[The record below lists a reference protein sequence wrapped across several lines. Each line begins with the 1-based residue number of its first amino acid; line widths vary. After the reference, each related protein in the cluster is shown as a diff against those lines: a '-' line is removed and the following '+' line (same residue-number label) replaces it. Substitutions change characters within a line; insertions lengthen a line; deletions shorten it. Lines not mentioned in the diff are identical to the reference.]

1 MRWSGFWKPLR
12 SLRLLSG
19 YWMRPGVV
27 EAESGSGF
35 LGGKFG
41 GSFDNCAEWIAHLA
55 GILTVRVVDA
65 PQLVSRFQ
73 SRGCA
78 HAHSSAQPGLGL
90 VYLLHKIRA
99 QSV

>member
-1 MRWSGFWKPLR
+1 MHWSVFGLPLS

-19 YWMRPGVV
+19 YGMRPGVV
-27 EAESGSGF
+27 EAEPGSGF
-35 LGGKFG
+35 LGGLFG
-41 GSFDNCAEWIAHLA
+41 GGFDNRAKWIAHLA
-55 GILTVRVVDA
+55 GIFTVRVVDA

-78 HAHSSAQPGLGL
+78 HADSSAQAGFGL
-90 VYLLHKIRA
+90 VYLLHKVRA

>member
-1 MRWSGFWKPLR
+1 MHWSAFRKPLR

-19 YWMRPGVV
+19 YGMRPGVV
-27 EAESGSGF
+27 EAESGGGF

-41 GSFDNCAEWIAHLA
+41 GSFDNCAEWITHLA
-55 GILTVRVVDA
+55 GILTVPVVDA
-65 PQLVSRFQ
+65 PQLLFRFQ

-78 HAHSSAQPGLGL
+78 HTHSSAQLGFGL
-90 VYLLHKIRA
+90 VYLLHKMRA